1 MIDTHT
7 HYYLKQFDGDR
18 FTLLHQLRK
27 NNINRVIE
35 AAIGIESNFTMRKY
49 FADED
54 MVYYGT
60 GIHPLRVAYADRIYG
75 LQSCHTILRERSAPQ
90 KP

>member
-35 AAIGIESNFTMRKY
+35 AITECNAEECFFKMSANSRRIF
-49 FADED
+49 
-54 MVYYGT
+54 YYQG
-60 GIHPLRVAYADRIYG
+60 GAL
-75 LQSCHTILRERSAPQ
+75 L
-90 KP
+90 